1 MPWAKGAKKQ
11 PRGILRAYPGF
22 WEGGMLFNSLKFVL
36 FFPLAAA
43 GSFVLPCKLRNLF
56 LLLASYFF
64 YMCWNPKYA
73 LLMLFSTLVTWGAGL
88 LLPFAKHER
97 GKKWVVA
104 ACLALNLGVL
114 VVFKYAGFV
123 LQNLNALLGALG
135 LGAVGEEFSVLLPV
149 GISFYTFQAIGYTI
163 DVYRGRLRPEKN
175 FFTYALFVSFFPQLV
190 AGPIERST
198 NMLPQLRV
206 SHPFDYD
213 EAKAGLVQMLWG
225 YLQKLVIADRLALL
239 VDAVFSSPGQF
250 GSVASAL
257 AAVFFAV
264 QLYCDFSSYSDIAI
278 GAARVM
284 GFRLSRNFNAP
295 YLSASIGEFWAN
307 WHMTLSGWFRDYLYI
322 PLGGNRK
329 GLARTCINLM
339 VVFLVSGLWHGAA
352 WTFVFWGALHGA
364 YSVAS
369 RLSGPLRARLLAALG
384 VRRQSRLHHALCVLL
399 TFAFVVLAFVF
410 FRAESLADAAE
421 VLKALLRWNPA
432 PFGQPGFEGLG
443 IDAAD
448 FWVGCVSVLC
458 LFVTDLLRKKHGPL
472 TPLLLAKPLAVQWAA
487 LLAGIAA
494 IVVFGMYGAGYKE
507 VPFIYFQ
514 F

>member
-1 MPWAKGAKKQ
+1 
-11 PRGILRAYPGF
+11 
-22 WEGGMLFNSLKFVL
+22 MLFNSIKFVL

-56 LLLASYFF
+56 LLAASYFF

-73 LLMLFSTLVTWGAGL
+73 LLMLFSTLVTWAAGL
-88 LLPFAKHER
+88 LLPRAKTVR

-104 ACLALNLGVL
+104 ACLAANLGVL
-114 VVFKYAGFV
+114 VVFKYAGFL
-123 LQNLNALLGALG
+123 LQNLNALLGAFG
-135 LGAVGEEFSVLLPV
+135 LGAVGQGFSVLLPV

-163 DVYRGRLRPEKN
+163 DVYRCRLAPEQS
-175 FFTYALFVSFFPQLV
+175 FCTYALFVSFFPQLV

-198 NMLPQLRV
+198 NMLPQLKAP
-206 SHPFDYD
+206 HPFDYA

-225 YLQKLVIADRLALL
+225 YIQKLVIADRLALL
-239 VDAVFSSPGQF
+239 VDAVFAAPGQF
-250 GSVASAL
+250 GSLASAL

-284 GFRLSRNFNAP
+284 GFKLTRNFNAP

-307 WHMTLSGWFRDYLYI
+307 WHITLSSWFRDYLYI

-329 GLARTCINLM
+329 GLWRTCLNLM
-339 VVFLVSGLWHGAA
+339 IVFLVSGLWHGAA
-352 WTFVFWGALHGA
+352 WTFVVWGGLHGA
-364 YSVAS
+364 YTVAS
-369 RLSGPLRARLLAALG
+369 RLSGPLRARLCAQLG
-384 VRRQSRLHHALCVLL
+384 INRQGRLHRAACVLL
-399 TFAFVVLAFVF
+399 TFCFTSLAFVF
-410 FRAESLADAAE
+410 FRAKSLADAAA
-421 VLKALLRWNPA
+421 VLSGLLRWDAA
-432 PFGQPGFEGLG
+432 PFGGAGFEGLG

-448 FWVGCVSVLC
+448 FWVGCAAILC
-458 LFVTDLLRKKHGPL
+458 LLLTDLLRKKRGPL
-472 TPLLLAKPLAVQWAA
+472 TPLLLAKPLAVQWAV

-494 IVVFGMYGAGYKE
+494 VVVFGMYGAGYKE